1 MSEPRDSR
9 FVLPSLDDPGSTEAG
24 IILLGLDAERLLAGV
39 GFAELAD
46 DPALVTQAV
55 DHARHSVA
63 AFGFPAL
70 VAAGARRWT
79 SVREAIAATPEM
91 THAGPLR
98 QEWEHTER
106 RVAEAVPGAGP
117 ASVGYL
123 AACWLRRDDVDRLA
137 GGRAGGKGPSDVVS
151 EIPAG

>member
-1 MSEPRDSR
+1 VSEPRDSR

-39 GFAELAD
+39 GFAELSD

-55 DHARHSVA
+55 DHARHGVPM
-63 AFGFPAL
+63 FGFTGL
-70 VAAGARRWT
+70 MAAGARRWT
-79 SVREAIAATPEM
+79 RVRPAIAATTPMEQ
-91 THAGPLR
+91 AGSLR

-106 RVAEAVPGAGP
+106 RVAEAAPGTGP

-123 AACWLRRDDVDRLA
+123 AACWLRRADVDRLA
-137 GGRAGGKGPSDVVS
+137 EGRAGGKGPSDVVS